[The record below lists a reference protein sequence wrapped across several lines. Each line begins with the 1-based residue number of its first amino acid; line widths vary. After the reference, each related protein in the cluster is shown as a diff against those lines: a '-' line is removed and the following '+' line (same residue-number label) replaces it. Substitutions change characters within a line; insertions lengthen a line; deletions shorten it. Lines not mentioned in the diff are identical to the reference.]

1 MSEHIS
7 AVTDTSFDQ
16 DVLQSKVPV
25 LVDFWAEWCGPCRMI
40 APILEQVAQENTGKL
55 KVVKLNVD
63 ENPGTPPKYGIRGI
77 PTLILFKD
85 GKAAATQVG
94 AVHKAQLAA
103 FITPH
108 LNTVA

>member
-7 AVTDTSFDQ
+7 AVSDASFDQ
-16 DVLQSKVPV
+16 DVLKSSTPV

-40 APILEQVAQENTGKL
+40 APILEQVAAEHAGKL

-63 ENPGTPPKYGIRGI
+63 ENPGTPPKFGIRGI

-85 GKAAATQVG
+85 GQIAATQVG

-103 FITPH
+103 FVTPH
-108 LNTVA
+108 LNIA